1 MHAEGTLTLRS
12 RMRLSFHSFGYGS
25 YLPWVPSYTLEETAR
40 RIGALGYEGIE
51 LGAKRPH
58 AWPPD
63 LDEKRRKNLKAH
75 IISCGLEVS
84 AICPSS
90 YNFNLASCVEN
101 ERKDSSK
108 YYRDCVQ
115 LAVDFG
121 ASVVV
126 VVPGW
131 IVSPTSYE
139 QAWDWSIRGLTDAVE
154 LAEGTGVTLALE
166 PINSYWV
173 DLVTR
178 TDHALKMMKEL
189 NSKSVKV
196 MLDTQHVFL
205 ERENPVDAVRKCGE
219 NLVHVHCADAV
230 SASDRRFVPGEGEFG
245 FESFLKALHEIR
257 YQGHLSV
264 ELWGTNI
271 DQIASKS
278 REYLEKLIKRV
289 AGS

>member
-1 MHAEGTLTLRS
+1 MK
-12 RMRLSFHSFGYGS
+12 LSFHSFGYGS
-25 YLPWVPSYTLEETAR
+25 YLPWVPSYTLEEAAR
-40 RIGALGYEGIE
+40 RISALGYDGIE
-51 LGAKRPH
+51 IGAKRPH

-63 LDEKRRKNLKAH
+63 LDEKRRKELKAQ
-75 IISCGLEVS
+75 IDSCGLEVS

-101 ERKDSSK
+101 ERKDSLK

-115 LAVDFG
+115 LAADFG

-131 IVSPTSYE
+131 IVFPTSYE
-139 QAWDWSIRGLTDAVE
+139 QAWEWSKQGLKDAIE
-154 LAEGTGVTLALE
+154 LAEDAGVTLALE

-196 MLDTQHVFL
+196 MLDTQHIFL
-205 ERENPVDAVRKCGE
+205 ERENSVDAVKKCGK
-219 NLVHVHCADAV
+219 NLVHVHCEDSV

-245 FESFLKALHEIR
+245 FESFVKALHEIG
-257 YQGHLSV
+257 YKGHLSV
-264 ELWGTNI
+264 EHWGPNI
-271 DQIASKS
+271 DQIALKSK
-278 REYLEKLIKRV
+278 EYLDDLIKRV
-289 AGS
+289 TSSS